1 MSRVN
6 FNEFKQKALSKLEVK
21 AEYDRLAPEYELRG
35 QLINARMKAGLTQE
49 EVAQRMGT
57 TKSAVCRLE
66 SVSSKNSPSIQ
77 TLIKYAKAVGGELK
91 INLA

>member
-6 FNEFKQKALSKLEVK
+6 FSEFKQKALANPEVK
-21 AEYDRLAPEYELRG
+21 AEYDRLTPEYELRG
-35 QLINARMKAGLTQE
+35 QLINARMRAGLTQE

-77 TLIKYAKAVGGELK
+77 TLLRYAQAVGSELK
-91 INLA
+91 INIK

>member
-1 MSRVN
+1 MSRVK
-6 FNEFKQKALSKLEVK
+6 FSEFKQKALEKPDVK
-21 AEYDRLAPEYELRG
+21 SEYDRLTPEYELRG

-66 SVSSKNSPSIQ
+66 SVNAKNSPSIQ
-77 TLIKYAKAVGGELK
+77 TLLKYAQAVGSELK
-91 INLA
+91 IAIK

>member
-6 FNEFKQKALSKLEVK
+6 FSEFKQKALSKPEVK
-21 AEYDRLAPEYELRG
+21 SEYDRLAPEYELRG

-66 SVSSKNSPSIQ
+66 SVNSKNSPSIQ
-77 TLIKYAKAVGGELK
+77 TLLKYAQAVGSELK
-91 INLA
+91 IAIK